1 MSMAEMDQIERGTLH
16 DQLVDR
22 LRVLIIE
29 GKLEPGSKV
38 NEQSLCERFAVSRT
52 PLREAL
58 RSLASEGLVVLTPRR
73 GASIAEVTRQD
84 LEEAFPIVGALE
96 ALAGEL
102 ACQNITETE
111 LARARR
117 LQEQLVAQHRHGDLQ
132 GYSATN
138 AEIHRLI
145 LKAAGNPTL
154 ARMLKSLD
162 GRVRRARY
170 LVNMSGARWAAAV
183 AEHGEILEALEARD
197 GARLGAILKRHIA
210 NKLASLCERLA
221 S

>member
-1 MSMAEMDQIERGTLH
+1 MMDGTDHIGRGTLH
-16 DQLVDR
+16 DELVDR
-22 LRVLIIE
+22 LRDMIVE
-29 GKLEPGSKV
+29 GDLAPGSKV

-58 RSLASEGLVVLTPRR
+58 RSLAGEGLVVLRPRR
-73 GASIAEVTRQD
+73 GAAIAEVTRQD
-84 LEEAFPIVGALE
+84 LEEAFPILGALE

-102 ACQNITETE
+102 ACQKITDAEIDR
-111 LARARR
+111 ARA
-117 LQEQLVAQHRHGDLQ
+117 LQARLVAHHRAEDLH

-145 LKAAGNPTL
+145 MSVANNPTL

-183 AEHGEILEALEARD
+183 AEHEEILAALEDRD
-197 GARLGAILKRHIA
+197 SARLGAVLKLHIA
-210 NKLASLCERLA
+210 NKLASLCEQLEI
-221 S
+221 